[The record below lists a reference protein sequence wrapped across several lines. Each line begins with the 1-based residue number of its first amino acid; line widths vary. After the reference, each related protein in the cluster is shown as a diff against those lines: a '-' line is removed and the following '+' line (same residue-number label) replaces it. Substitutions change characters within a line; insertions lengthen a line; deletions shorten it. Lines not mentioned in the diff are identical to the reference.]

1 MQKDF
6 TNWNIKKTKI
16 DTIEKRPFF
25 HVGEVWS
32 CYLGANVGYEQDGK
46 GDDFM
51 RPVVVIKKFGADT
64 FWGIPLTTKV
74 KKDKSYFFTFTFI
87 EGVVSTAVLS
97 QIRLIDARRLG
108 YLVGNIHIDDF
119 EKLKKKLKELFP

>member
-1 MQKDF
+1 M
-6 TNWNIKKTKI
+6 
-16 DTIEKRPFF
+16 
-25 HVGEVWS
+25 GEVWS